1 MSTAATRRGYCR
13 HAVEIRQRLH
23 QRTKD
28 VWWHNTIYGGSYS
41 ENLAVWVRFSEFN
54 HLNYHHIWLLH
65 PVAEDAWRR
74 ADLKRVWRHIL
85 ERIARCQ
92 KPRLP

>member
-13 HAVEIRQRLH
+13 HAVEIEQRRL
-23 QRTKD
+23 RAERS
-28 VWWHNTIYGGSYS
+28 VWFHNTIYGGSYD
-41 ENLAVWVRFSEFN
+41 ENLAVWVRFYEFN
-54 HLNYHHIWLLH
+54 CLSYHHIWLLRQ
-65 PVAEDAWRR
+65 VADSPWRR
-74 ADLKRVWRHIL
+74 TELKRVWRHIL